1 MTRLALTTLDRLNPG
16 VRRPAYD
23 PAALGC
29 GVLHLGVGAFHR
41 AHQAV
46 FTEDAIEAEGG
57 CWGILGVSLR
67 QGEAGLRL
75 NPQDGLYTLERRTA
89 SPDYRVIGALRRI
102 LTAPEA
108 PGMVLDAFADAAI
121 HVVTLTVTEPGYA
134 LGADGTL
141 DLAHPDVAADLL
153 VGGPPRST
161 IGWIAAGLARRRADG
176 GGPITVISCDNL
188 RDNGRKLEATLLAF
202 ADRQDPKL
210 AGWIRTEARF
220 PNTMVDAITPASD
233 DALLARVEAA
243 TGLRDEA
250 AVQREPFA
258 QWVIEDR
265 FAGPLPAWSRVGV
278 EITADVGAFERLKLH
293 VLNAAHSA
301 LAYLGP
307 ARGHAFVRQAI
318 ADPALAGFLD
328 AMVAEEIAPALRGL
342 DVAGYWRTVR
352 ARFAEPAVDHRLDQI
367 ARDGAAK
374 LRERIHP
381 LILANARAGRPA
393 PRLGQVVLAWL
404 ESQGLDPDRAL
415 GDPALFADAFRAEP
429 AARAVIAAPA
439 A

>member
-1 MTRLALTTLDRLNPG
+1 VSRLALTTLDHLKPG
-16 VRRPAYD
+16 IRRPAYD

-57 CWGILGVSLR
+57 DWGVVGVSLR
-67 QGEAGLRL
+67 HGEAARRL

-89 SPDYRVIGALRRI
+89 EPDHRVIGALRRV
-102 LTAPEA
+102 LSAPDQPEA
-108 PGMVLDAFADAAI
+108 VVDAFSDPDI
-121 HVVTLTVTEPGYA
+121 QVVTLTVTEPGYA
-134 LGADGTL
+134 LAPDGTL
-141 DLAHPDVAADLL
+141 DLAHPEVAADLA
-153 VGGPPRST
+153 VDGPPGST
-161 IGWIAAGLARRRADG
+161 IGWLAAGLGRRHAQG
-176 GGPITVISCDNL
+176 GPPITVISCDNL
-188 RDNGRKLEATLLAF
+188 RDNGRKLEAALLAF
-202 ADRQDPKL
+202 ADRRDPAL
-210 AGWIRTEARF
+210 ATWVRTEARF

-233 DALLARVEAA
+233 EALLQRVETAI
-243 TGLRDEA
+243 GLRDQA

-265 FAGPLPAWSRVGV
+265 FAGPLPGWSRVGV
-278 EITADVGAFERLKLH
+278 EIVSDVAAFERLKLH

-307 ARGHAFVRQAI
+307 PRGHVLVRRAI
-318 ADPALAGFLD
+318 ADPELAGFLD
-328 AMVAEEIAPALRGL
+328 AMVLEEVAPALPGL

-393 PRLGQVVLAWL
+393 TRLGSVVAAWL
-404 ESQGLDPDRAL
+404 KTQGLAPEQAL
-415 GDPALFADAFRAEP
+415 ADPALFAADFRADR
-429 AARAVIAAPA
+429 AARAAITGAVA
-439 A
+439 